1 MAKIIKES
9 NPYDLKSYEEAP
21 FNYISGEELLSLM
34 KKNDIEITNSNIPRF
49 ASNNKIKMVKVK
61 RIGREGSVPTYYQKP
76 SKNKIDKIFEI
87 LKNNNNSFIGR
98 EFVIKKTKEIL
109 RIFDNAKDKS
119 VSKTSIAKS
128 VTKILDVSCD
138 REFVAKVLNEKRSEA
153 QIRKKMIKFK

>member
-1 MAKIIKES
+1 MVKIIRES
-9 NPYDLKSYEEAP
+9 NPHDLKSYVKAP
-21 FNYISGEELLSLM
+21 VNYISGEELLSLM
-34 KKNDIEITNSNIPRF
+34 KKNDIEIIDSNIPRF

-61 RIGREGSVPTYYQKP
+61 RVGRAGSVPTYYQKP
-76 SKNKIDKIFEI
+76 PKSKIDEIFEI

-128 VTKILDVSCD
+128 ITKILDVSCD
-138 REFVAKVLNEKRSEA
+138 REFVAKVLNEKRSES

>member
-1 MAKIIKES
+1 
-9 NPYDLKSYEEAP
+9 
-21 FNYISGEELLSLM
+21 M
-34 KKNDIEITNSNIPRF
+34 KKNDIEIMDSNIPRF

-61 RIGREGSVPTYYQKP
+61 RVGRAGSVPTYYQKP
-76 SKNKIDKIFEI
+76 SKSKIDEIFEI

-98 EFVIKKTKEIL
+98 EFVKKKTKEIL

-138 REFVAKVLNEKRSEA
+138 REFVAKVLNEKRSES
-153 QIRKKMIKFK
+153 QIRKKKIKFK

>member
-1 MAKIIKES
+1 MSIINRES
-9 NPYDLKSYEEAP
+9 NPHDLKSYDKAP
-21 FNYISGEELLSLM
+21 VNYISGEELLSLM
-34 KKNDIEITNSNIPRF
+34 KKNDIEIIDSNIPRF

-61 RIGREGSVPTYYQKP
+61 RVGRAGSVPTYYQKP
-76 SKNKIDKIFEI
+76 PKSKIDEIFEI

-98 EFVIKKTKEIL
+98 EFVKKKTKEIL

-128 VTKILDVSCD
+128 ITKILDVSCD
-138 REFVAKVLNEKRSEA
+138 REFVAKVLNEKRSES

>member
-1 MAKIIKES
+1 MAEIERDH
-9 NPYDLKSYEEAP
+9 NPYELDKKEEAP
-21 FNYISGEELLSLM
+21 SNYISSAELLS
-34 KKNDIEITNSNIPRF
+34 KFNKYNIKIDDTNIPRF
-49 ASNNKIKMVKVK
+49 ASNNKIKMIKVK
-61 RIGREGSVPTYYQKP
+61 RVGRAGSVPTYYQKP
-76 SKNKIDKIFEI
+76 SKNKIDEIFEI